1 MSVRGLARASALIL
15 AAGGA
20 SAQGLERMEVA
31 GGVPEAVDRLVAAV
45 KGAGAGGVVAQVDHA
60 ANAESMGEALPP
72 SVKVIF
78 GNPALGT
85 PVIAAEPLAGL
96 VLPLQML
103 VYEDADGRAWVA
115 WQPPG
120 EALGAL
126 GLEGPEEALGRMGGA
141 LRGFAE
147 AAAGGS

>member
-1 MSVRGLARASALIL
+1 MRATIL
-15 AAGGA
+15 ALALAPLTLAGA
-20 SAQGLERMEVA
+20 SAGELERMEVEGSVA
-31 GGVPEAVDRLVAAV
+31 EAADRLVAAV
-45 KGAGAGGVVAQVDHA
+45 EEAGAGVVARVDHA
-60 ANAESMGEALPP
+60 ANAQSAEMELPP

-85 PVIAAEPLAGL
+85 PVMQADPLAGY

-103 VYEDADGRAWVA
+103 VYEDAGGQAWVA
-115 WQPPG
+115 WQPPEG
-120 EALGAL
+120 ALADL
-126 GLEGPEEALGRMGGA
+126 GLEGDPEALGKMDGA